1 MEFKKGDR
9 IVHLG
14 LELVGTF
21 VEYAW
26 NSDEEAIVKF
36 DNEDNPDDCRHISV
50 KWLQKIN

>member
-21 VEYAW
+21 VEKNKLKEVFAH
-26 NSDEEAIVKF
+26 EME
-36 DNEDNPDDCRHISV
+36 
-50 KWLQKIN
+50 

>member
-26 NSDEEAIVKF
+26 NSDEEAIVSL
-36 DNEDNPDDCRHISV
+36 IM
-50 KWLQKIN
+50 KIILMIVGIYL